1 VTVPEEGCP
10 RRDQLNDSAQLPDF
24 HLRVIGVL
32 KLEEDNV
39 AQLQVLAGGHLLGGF
54 STNWTFLVSCDEGA
68 GLRLI
73 HWHHHQHNLS
83 RGGFH
88 ARMVQEAVVDG
99 CDTSRKDG

>member
-1 VTVPEEGCP
+1 VPNSSVTVPEEGCP

-39 AQLQVLAGGHLLGGF
+39 VQLQVSAGGHLLGGF
-54 STNWTFLVSCDEGA
+54 STNRTFPVSCDEGA

-73 HWHHHQHNLS
+73 IGIIISIISLGVGSTPGWS
-83 RGGFH
+83 R
-88 ARMVQEAVVDG
+88 RRLWMNV
-99 CDTSRKDG
+99 T